1 MTRPR
6 NDPSPPALL
15 GETFTLAQLREVHEA
30 VLGRP
35 LDPANFRRAMEASDS
50 LVDTGERL
58 TGTRHRPPKLYRY
71 DESVNLA
78 DNGPLPPP

>member
-1 MTRPR
+1 
-6 NDPSPPALL
+6 
-15 GETFTLAQLREVHEA
+15 
-30 VLGRP
+30 
-35 LDPANFRRAMEASDS
+35 MEASNA

-71 DESVNLA
+71 DESVDLA